1 MSSTPWWRPWWRR
14 AATPVLDLLFPPG
27 CLACGAEVAQAGHLC
42 GPCVGRLHLITP
54 PFCRRCALPF
64 ISRAAA
70 GPDMTCTAC
79 QHSPPPWHEARA
91 AMVYDDTARSLI
103 LPLKYADRTENVSL
117 LARYMAMAASDI
129 MTGESLFMPVPLHRL
144 RLFGRRYNQAAL
156 LARALA
162 GLAGAAAVCDGL
174 ERTRATRPLEGLGR
188 SQRQH
193 LMSGV
198 IAVRPGRIPALAGR
212 HVIVVDDV
220 MTTGATLAACT
231 VPLLAAGA
239 ARVDVLAAARASGQ
253 QAPQ

>member
-1 MSSTPWWRPWWRR
+1 MTRSAPWWRK
-14 AATPVLDLLFPPG
+14 AATPVLDLLFPPR

-42 GPCVGRLHLITP
+42 GACVGQMHLITP

-64 ISRAAA
+64 SSRAAA
-70 GPDMTCTAC
+70 GPDMTCTTC
-79 QHSPPPWHEARA
+79 QQNPPPWREARA
-91 AMVYDDTARSLI
+91 AMMYDETARSLI
-103 LPLKYADRTENVSL
+103 LPLKYADSTENVSL
-117 LARYMAMAASDI
+117 LARYMAKAGRDI

-162 GLAGAAAVCDGL
+162 RLAGATVLCDGL
-174 ERTRATRPLEGLGR
+174 ERIHATRPLEGLGR

-193 LMSGV
+193 LMHGA
-198 IAVRPGRIPALAGR
+198 ITVRPERIPALSGR

-220 MTTGATLAACT
+220 MTTGATLAACA

-239 ARVDVLAAARASGQ
+239 TRVDVLAAARASGQ
-253 QAPQ
+253 HAPQ